1 MVINPHD
8 RKTKTGRNPIYFEAV
23 PASAKGVFRLVY
35 VPFYYYWFDLSEDE
49 FKKRVIEDL
58 KDIIAG
64 VREMML
70 TYGFSAKKSL
80 GFGVIK
86 DGWNKEESRVEIRGF
101 YNAQKFGNFK
111 ELEEVVK
118 TWRGESG

>member
-1 MVINPHD
+1 
-8 RKTKTGRNPIYFEAV
+8 
-23 PASAKGVFRLVY
+23 
-35 VPFYYYWFDLSEDE
+35 
-49 FKKRVIEDL
+49 
-58 KDIIAG
+58 
-64 VREMML
+64 MML